1 MKRFATNRNE
11 IYSLTHE
18 SVRLEVHG
26 ERKFEAQKLDRLKK
40 LLQMKVEAARGQPKS
55 GSDRLSLCGRAPFS
69 S

>member
-1 MKRFATNRNE
+1 MKRFATNRND

-40 LLQMKVEAARGQPKS
+40 LLQMKVAAAQAQP
-55 GSDRLSLCGRAPFS
+55 RAIRTA
-69 S
+69 

>member
-1 MKRFATNRNE
+1 MKRFATNRTE

-40 LLQMKVEAARGQPKS
+40 LLQMKVEAERGQPKS
-55 GSDRLSLCGRAPFS
+55 GSDRLSLSSRAPFS

>member
-1 MKRFATNRNE
+1 MQRFATDRKG

-40 LLQMKVEAARGQPKS
+40 LLQMKVDAALDRPKAV
-55 GSDRLSLCGRAPFS
+55 RTA
-69 S
+69 

>member
-1 MKRFATNRNE
+1 MRRFATNRNE
-11 IYSLTHE
+11 IYSSTHE

-40 LLQMKVEAARGQPKS
+40 LLQMKVEAAMGEPKS
-55 GSDRLSLCGRAPFS
+55 GSDRLSLCGRTPFS